1 MTRGF
6 LAIENETA
14 ARLEALLAAAGKLR
28 PIYESGRAS
37 WALTGRTAVLAFFEN
52 STRTRSAF
60 TRAAALVGMNT
71 LPFDASHSSTKKGET
86 LRDTVNNLAAMRPAL
101 FVVRH
106 PSADAPARVM
116 GWTDL
121 PTVNA
126 GDGAHEHP
134 TQALLDAYC
143 LQREF
148 GKLDGLKVVICGD
161 LRHSRVARS
170 NLHLLTKL
178 GAAVTLVAP
187 PTLNFDPGFELPV
200 GAAATE
206 DFDGAI
212 READAVM
219 MLRIQN
225 ERMEGPFLPPGG
237 EYRNRWGLT
246 EARAATLKPGAIVMH
261 PGPMNRGIEIDSA
274 VADGPRS
281 RILKQVEGGV
291 LCRAALFLD
300 LLGVP
305 VDEAIKK
312 VVG

>member
-6 LAIENETA
+6 LAIEDESAERIET
-14 ARLEALLAAAGKLR
+14 LLAGAEKLR
-28 PIYESGRAS
+28 PLFESGRAS
-37 WALTGRTAVLAFFEN
+37 WIATGRTAVLGFFEN

-60 TRAAALVGMNT
+60 TRAAALLGMNT
-71 LPFDASHSSTKKGET
+71 LPFDASVSSAKKGET

-101 FVVRH
+101 FVIRH
-106 PSADAPARVM
+106 PEADAPARVLE
-116 GWTDL
+116 WTKI

-134 TQALLDAYC
+134 TQGLLDAYC

-148 GKLDGLKVVICGD
+148 GRLKGLKVVICGD

-178 GAAVTLVAP
+178 GAQVILVHP
-187 PTLNFDPGFELPV
+187 PTLGFDTGFTLP
-200 GAAATE
+200 
-206 DFDGAI
+206 DGAKVDGDLDGNL
-212 READAVM
+212 EDADAVM
-219 MLRIQN
+219 MLRIQR

-237 EYRNRWGLT
+237 EYRSRWGMT
-246 EARAATLKPGAIVMH
+246 AARAARLKPGAIVMH
-261 PGPMNRGIEIDSA
+261 PGPMNRGIEIDSE

-281 RILKQVEGGV
+281 RILRQVEGGV
-291 LCRAALFLD
+291 VCRAAVFLD
-300 LLGVP
+300 LLGLS
-305 VDEAIKK
+305 VDDAVKK